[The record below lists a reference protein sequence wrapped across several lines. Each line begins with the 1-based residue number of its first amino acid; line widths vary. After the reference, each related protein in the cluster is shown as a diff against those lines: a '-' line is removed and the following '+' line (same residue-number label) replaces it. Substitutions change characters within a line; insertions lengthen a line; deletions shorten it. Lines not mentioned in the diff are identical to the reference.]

1 MRRGVLSPSPEAGA
15 CRAASGFPNGHLQ
28 GYQHKHASGGG
39 LVSPPGLRHFRPSPK
54 EEQTMSGKLSN
65 SLAHADITTT
75 LHPYTDARAHERQGP
90 MIVDHGKGIYIYDDA
105 GKEYIEGLAGLWSVA
120 IGFDEPRLVKAAA
133 DQMAKLPYYHT
144 FSHKSHEP
152 SIRLSE
158 KIVEMTPEPL
168 TRVFFTSSGSEAN
181 DTMIKMVWYMNNA
194 LGRPQKK
201 KFLARTR
208 GYHGITVAA
217 GSLTGLPNNHRDFD
231 LPAIPVRHLT
241 CPHHYRFGLPGE
253 TEAEFAARL
262 IAEAEAVILEEG
274 PETIAAFI
282 GEPLMA
288 AGGVMP
294 PPAGYWK
301 GIEALCRKYDI
312 LLVADEVICGF
323 GRLGKTFGCEYYGFT
338 PDIMVM
344 SKQLTSS
351 YMPLAAIVF
360 TEAVYNAIADNT
372 AKIGTF
378 GHGFTASGHPVAT
391 AVGLENLKIIEE
403 RDLVGNAARVGAI
416 FQTRLAE
423 LADHPLVGEVRGAG
437 LIAGIEMV
445 ADKETRR
452 PFAAAGKA
460 GARAF
465 AAGHDHGLVVRAI
478 GDVVALCPPLIIN
491 EEQVNETVSRLR
503 KALDDTAHWCAT
515 EGLN

>member
-1 MRRGVLSPSPEAGA
+1 
-15 CRAASGFPNGHLQ
+15 
-28 GYQHKHASGGG
+28 
-39 LVSPPGLRHFRPSPK
+39 
-54 EEQTMSGKLSN
+54 MSGTLSN

-120 IGFDEPRLVKAAA
+120 IGFDEPRLVKVAAE
-133 DQMAKLPYYHT
+133 QMAKLPYYHT

-208 GYHGITVAA
+208 GYHGITVAS

-241 CPHHYRFGLPGE
+241 CPHYYRFGQPGE
-253 TEAEFAARL
+253 SEAQFADRL

-274 PETIAAFI
+274 PDTIAGFI

-288 AGGVMP
+288 AGGVMVP
-294 PPAGYWK
+294 PEGYWE
-301 GIEALCRKYDI
+301 GIAALCRKYDI
-312 LLVADEVICGF
+312 LLVADEVINGF
-323 GRLGKTFGCEYYGFT
+323 GRLGTTFGCQYFNFT
-338 PDIMVM
+338 PDILVL
-344 SKQLTSS
+344 SKQITSS
-351 YMPLAAIVF
+351 YMPLAAILF
-360 TEAVYNAIADNT
+360 TQTIYDAVADNT
-372 AKIGTF
+372 HKIGTF
-378 GHGFTASGHPVAT
+378 GHGFTTSGHPVAT
-391 AVGLENLKIIEE
+391 AVGLENLAIIEE
-403 RDLVGNAARVGAI
+403 RDLIGNAARLGPG
-416 FQTRLAE
+416 FQTGLRA
-423 LADHPLVGEVRGAG
+423 LADKPLVGEVRGAG
-437 LIAGIEMV
+437 LIAAIELV
-445 ADKETRR
+445 SDK
-452 PFAAAGKA
+452 AGKKSFSRPGQVGGIA
-460 GARAF
+460 ARI
-465 AAGHDHGLVVRAI
+465 GHEEGLIFRAI
-478 GDVVALCPPLIIN
+478 GDTLALCPPLIATGEDLAEI
-491 EEQVNETVSRLR
+491 VAIMGRV
-503 KALDDTAHWCAT
+503 LDRTAA
-515 EGLN
+515 EVEAQGIA